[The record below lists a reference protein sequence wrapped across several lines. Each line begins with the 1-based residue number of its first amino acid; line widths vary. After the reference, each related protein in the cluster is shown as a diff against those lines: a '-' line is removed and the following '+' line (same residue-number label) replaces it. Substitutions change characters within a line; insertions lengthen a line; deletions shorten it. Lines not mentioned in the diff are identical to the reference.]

1 MKVHFREQY
10 GTKGNEIL
18 YVTPADSISDQS
30 SIVRVPLKSD
40 KIIIKERN
48 GLIRLFQ
55 QIFLPHG
62 YPDSVSEDYLEYQI
76 WDTVQAFCSTI
87 TGTLTTHAILKGI
100 GVGTDAVNPLSA
112 TLTWVLKDGSGHL
125 GKILFAWWKGSE
137 LDLDSKKWRL
147 RADVLND
154 VAMGVELFVL
164 PLFPHVSTYILC
176 ATTTMKAIVGV
187 AGGATRSALTQH
199 HAIRGNLADVSSKD
213 SAQETCVNLVASFVG
228 IFLLQ
233 AVTTPTALYG
243 LFAIV
248 TLMHIYANLRAVRA
262 VCLRTFNESRLLI
275 TLEEYLKT
283 GRMLPPREVNKLE
296 RVTIGQTVSLS
307 HKVSIGLSAK
317 HLVDHYK
324 TSHEVENILTGFDH
338 TDRFII
344 AETSRTIGIYLHFDA
359 RPQDVLKAYFYAVSY
374 LQEEDRSHQIRQ
386 QNQQKYWEIQ
396 TKWNDFYSLAQTEGW
411 YTASHLIFVDE
422 FRLDWRI

>member
-1 MKVHFREQY
+1 MMKVHFREQY

-40 KIIIKERN
+40 KIIIKEKN

-62 YPDSVSEDYLEYQI
+62 YPDSVSEDYVEYQI

-87 TGTLTTHAILKGI
+87 TGTLTTHAILKGV
-100 GVGTDAVNPLSA
+100 GVGSDAVNPLSA
-112 TLTWVLKDGSGHL
+112 TVTWVLKDGSGHL

-154 VAMGVELFVL
+154 IAMGVEIFVL
-164 PLFPHVSTYILC
+164 PLFPDISTYILC

-199 HAIRGNLADVSSKD
+199 HAIRGNLADVASKD
-213 SAQETCVNLVASFVG
+213 SAQETCVNLIASFVG
-228 IFLLQ
+228 LFLLS
-233 AVTTPTALYG
+233 AIHTPTVLYSI
-243 LFAIV
+243 FTIV
-248 TLMHIYANLRAVRA
+248 TFMHMYANLRAVKS

-275 TLEEYLKT
+275 TLEEYLKS

-307 HKVSIGLSAK
+307 HRVSIGLSAK

-324 TSHEVENILTGFDH
+324 TSHEVENVLTGFDH

-344 AETSRTIGIYLHFDA
+344 AETSRMIGIYLHFDA

-374 LQEEDRSHQIRQ
+374 LQEEDRSHHMH
-386 QNQQKYWEIQ
+386 QQKYWEIQ
-396 TKWNDFYSLAQTEGW
+396 QKWNDFYSLAQSEGW
-411 YTASHLIFVDE
+411 ITASHLIFVDE